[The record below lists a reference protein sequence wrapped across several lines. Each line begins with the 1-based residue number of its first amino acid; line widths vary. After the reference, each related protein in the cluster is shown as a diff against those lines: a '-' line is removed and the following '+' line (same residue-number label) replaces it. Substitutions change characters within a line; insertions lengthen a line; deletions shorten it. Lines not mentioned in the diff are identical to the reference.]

1 MAGVTDVPFRRL
13 CRIMGESGLPD
24 HLRPTG
30 IPSWAAESGEGATAS
45 SPKNTGQA
53 SDEPR
58 HVAIPRVDAPAG
70 LYVTEM
76 VTSRALVEE
85 NERTLE
91 MVRPD
96 PAERVRS
103 LQLYGVNPAVMAK
116 AATMLVERDLTDH
129 IDLNFGCPVPKV
141 TKKGGGAAL
150 PWKRDLFS
158 DLVGAVVRA
167 SNEVGERAGREIPV
181 TVKIRIGI
189 DSEHETATDAA
200 LAAQKL
206 GVAALTLHARTQNQ
220 HYAGRAHWDEIARL
234 KDLLDIPVDQTEAIE
249 TTALGAAYLAGLAVG
264 YWEDREEIRQNHD
277 LARRFEPAMDEATR
291 ARELAGWHDAV
302 ARSRSR

>member
-1 MAGVTDVPFRRL
+1 MGPLRLWTPVVLAPMAGVTDVPFRRL
-13 CRIMGESGLPD
+13 CRIMGESGLPTTCD
-24 HLRPTG
+24 PPASPPG
-30 IPSWAAESGEGATAS
+30 PPSRGRGHGLVPEE
-45 SPKNTGQA
+45 PGQA

-58 HVAIPRVDAPAG
+58 HVAMPRVDAPAG

-150 PWKRDLFS
+150 PWKRDLFI
-158 DLVGAVVRA
+158 DLVAAVVRA
-167 SNEVGERAGREIPV
+167 CNQAGERAGREIPV

-189 DSEHETATDAA
+189 DAD
-200 LAAQKL
+200 
-206 GVAALTLHARTQNQ
+206 
-220 HYAGRAHWDEIARL
+220 
-234 KDLLDIPVDQTEAIE
+234 
-249 TTALGAAYLAGLAVG
+249 
-264 YWEDREEIRQNHD
+264 
-277 LARRFEPAMDEATR
+277 TR
-291 ARELAGWHDAV
+291 PRPTPP
-302 ARSRSR
+302 

>member
-1 MAGVTDVPFRRL
+1 V
-13 CRIMGESGLPD
+13 
-24 HLRPTG
+24 
-30 IPSWAAESGEGATAS
+30 GA
-45 SPKNTGQA
+45 P
-53 SDEPR
+53 P
-58 HVAIPRVDAPAG
+58 G

-76 VTSRALVEE
+76 VTSRALVKE

-103 LQLYGVNPAVMAK
+103 LQLYGVDPAVMAK
-116 AATMLVERDLTDH
+116 AATMLIERDLTDH

-150 PWKRDLFS
+150 PWKRDLFT

-167 SNEVGERAGREIPV
+167 SNKAGERAGREIPV

-206 GVAALTLHARTQNQ
+206 ADVEHEIGQTGRVIAQRPGDALLVP
-220 HYAGRAHWDEIARL
+220 AGPGAHGHPQGLGDQAD
-234 KDLLDIPVDQTEAIE
+234 DLE
-249 TTALGAAYLAGLAVG
+249 GAAAVLDRDAQGEGEVLAGHLVHVAGQDDPGADAVG
-264 YWEDREEIRQNHD
+264 QEIRPGPRRPPGAPPGG
-277 LARRFEPAMDEATR
+277 ARPRLPPPGPVCPGQPD
-291 ARELAGWHDAV
+291 
-302 ARSRSR
+302 